1 MTEEEIEDYYSRIRE
16 ENLKR
21 YYAIQAN
28 REIRADRGR
37 LLHLVVLTLAALA
50 VCTIFLKLNF
60 QVQQQTWR
68 VTALQK
74 EIESLRLSNEDAEK
88 RLEDTADLYAI
99 REKAESLGMDYP
111 QEKNVVYYTLEDSDY
126 MYQTGEI
133 PES

>member
-1 MTEEEIEDYYSRIRE
+1 MTEDEIEAYYSRERE

-37 LLHLVVLTLAALA
+37 LAHLVVLTVAALI

-60 QVQQQTWR
+60 QVQQQTYR
-68 VTALQK
+68 VTSLQK
-74 EIESLRLSNEDAEK
+74 EIEALRLANDDAEK
-88 RLEDTADLYAI
+88 RMEDAVDLYAI
-99 REKAESLGMDYP
+99 QEKAVSLGMGYP
-111 QEKNVVYYTLEDSDY
+111 AEGKIIYYTPEDSDY